1 MAGIIAQAI
10 LFLVLLALIGF
21 FSTAQ
26 SAVFGLKGN
35 DIAELKDARDAA
47 SKQVVK
53 LLGSPR
59 NLLMS
64 VITGNMLST
73 IAIGVLG
80 AVLSLELARGYHWN
94 QYLTVII
101 GLIILILVVILV
113 GEVTPKVLALNN
125 TRRVSRAI
133 IFPLAA
139 VSRLLYPMASLVFQ
153 VTKIL
158 SRLFG
163 VTKENLFM
171 SDEEIRTLVEV
182 SEIQG
187 ALQEEEKAMI
197 YSIFEFGETAV
208 REIMIPRID
217 MVAVPIDMRIN
228 EVLDLIKKHRFSRMP
243 LYDKRVDNITGIIFA
258 KDLLPFLDKKSA
270 NLEVGTLG
278 RPAYFVPERMKIDKL
293 LREFQQR
300 KTNIAIVVD
309 EYGGTAGLVTL
320 EDILEEI
327 VGEIR
332 DEYDFEAPLYR
343 WIDEN
348 TLLVNGRMNL
358 DDLEEV
364 VVLGIEEERDY
375 DTLGGFL
382 YSRMGDIPE
391 PQTEVVYNDVKYTID
406 RVQRNRITRVKIQLP
421 EEMLDGQSE
430 NED

>member
-101 GLIILILVVILV
+101 GLIILTLVVILV

-278 RPAYFVPERMKIDKL
+278 RPLPGWLPWKISWK
-293 LREFQQR
+293 R
-300 KTNIAIVVD
+300 
-309 EYGGTAGLVTL
+309 
-320 EDILEEI
+320 
-327 VGEIR
+327 
-332 DEYDFEAPLYR
+332 
-343 WIDEN
+343 
-348 TLLVNGRMNL
+348 
-358 DDLEEV
+358 
-364 VVLGIEEERDY
+364 
-375 DTLGGFL
+375 
-382 YSRMGDIPE
+382 
-391 PQTEVVYNDVKYTID
+391 
-406 RVQRNRITRVKIQLP
+406 
-421 EEMLDGQSE
+421 
-430 NED
+430 